1 MYAKI
6 KYSYPVQLHI
16 HCPNLKEWEQITH
29 AQDAT
34 SRLWITVNLITEYYR
49 FLEEKKT
56 DHKTKRTVN
65 SLRTDINKLE
75 INVIINNGVFIIGH

>member
-49 FLEEKKT
+49 FLEEKKNGSQ
-56 DHKTKRTVN
+56 DEKNR
-65 SLRTDINKLE
+65 KLLKDRYK
-75 INVIINNGVFIIGH
+75 